1 MLMTQEQKNFIQ
13 MIGNAALMYYPE
25 YKILPS
31 LTIAQAI
38 KESNWGMSGLSETC
52 FNYFGMKWTTGCG
65 CAYKEYSTKEQL
77 KNGKYV
83 TIVAK
88 FRRYANANEGI
99 RGYYEFLNYKR
110 YKNLRGVT
118 DYRTACDLIQ
128 KDGWA
133 TSHTYAE
140 SLKNDI
146 EYYGLLEWDA
156 KALGGKM
163 PDRFIPGTYTVIS
176 NGLKVRSGAGMQH
189 SQKLFSEMT
198 EAAQKQ
204 NPEYR
209 DKGVAA
215 YKKGTRFTAKR
226 IIKVSDQ
233 EYWAET
239 PSGYVCLMKDGTEYV
254 K

>member
-1 MLMTQEQKNFIQ
+1 
-13 MIGNAALMYYPE
+13 MIGNAALAYYPT

-31 LTIAQAI
+31 LTIAMAI

-65 CAYKEYSTKEQL
+65 CGYKEYSTKEQL
-77 KNGKYV
+77 KDGRYV

-88 FRRYANANEGI
+88 FRKYCSPTEGI
-99 RGYYEFLNYKR
+99 RGYYEFLQYKR
-110 YKNLRGVT
+110 YQNLKGVI
-118 DYRTACDLIQ
+118 DYKIACDLIQ

-140 SLKNDI
+140 SLKKYI
-146 EYYGLLEWDA
+146 EYYNLTEWDV
-156 KALGGKM
+156 KAIGGKL
-163 PDRFIPGTYTVIS
+163 PDKYSPGTYTVIS
-176 NGLKVRSGAGMQH
+176 NGLKVRSGAGLEF
-189 SQKLFSEMT
+189 SQKLFTEMT
-198 EAAQKQ
+198 ETAQKE
-204 NPEYR
+204 NPEYAE
-209 DKGVAA
+209 KGTAA

-226 IIKVSDQ
+226 IIKVNDT

-239 PSGYVCLMKDGTEYV
+239 PSGFVCLEKEGTEYV